1 MSLKAAIEKEFG
13 YAEPA
18 AAASSRPASSNGRPY
33 AQAALRNELDAVA
46 STTQGQ
52 RNERLNKAAFALGQ
66 LVAGGELP
74 EAEVVAALSN
84 AARQSGLNEKEIV
97 KTIRS
102 GISAGSTKPRTVPE
116 GRKFDPVTI
125 ELPEQ
130 EDFWDERAYLKHIRD
145 AAHSRQRSAPAVLG
159 VVLARTAAMVSHR
172 LRIPAIVGSPA
183 GLSLITVVL
192 APPGV
197 GKSTANAIGSVLL
210 PVYGDVADQLPI
222 GSGEGFAEV
231 FFGMVEEAG
240 DNGKSHKVRQQIRNN
255 AYFFVDE
262 GQVLAE
268 IGSRKNATLLPT
280 IRSAFSGAT
289 LGQTNASEERKRI
302 IPSGSYTVG
311 ITVAMQTVLA
321 GALLEDAEGGT
332 PQRMLWLPAIDPT
345 IPDRLPPWP
354 GKLPWAPPSTF
365 ELDRIQ
371 TDVVSPYR
379 SLHLTVAESVK
390 GEIRAADLARA
401 RGQSKVTLLDAH
413 EGLLRLKVA
422 ALLALLDGRLDV
434 SEDDWRLSGV
444 VKAMS
449 DATRGSV
456 ERAVR
461 RRAEEQET
469 ERSARL
475 ARRAADAE
483 SFVVQRKVVDCSRKV
498 AEKIWAEPDRWTFS
512 GLRRWMSRW
521 RDVFPEAVERAVAEG
536 WVVEL
541 TGSGQ
546 GDSKRL
552 LQKGEKRPS

>member
-13 YAEPA
+13 NTEP
-18 AAASSRPASSNGRPY
+18 AAASSRPTSSNGRPY

-46 STTQGQ
+46 STAQGQ
-52 RNERLNKAAFALGQ
+52 RNERLNKAAYALGQ

-74 EAEVVAALSN
+74 EAEVVAALSD
-84 AARQSGLNEKEIV
+84 AARQSGLSEKEIV

-102 GISAGSTKPRTVPE
+102 GISAGSTKPRTAPE
-116 GRKFDPVTI
+116 ARKLDPVTI
-125 ELPEQ
+125 DLPDQ
-130 EDFWDERAYLKHIRD
+130 ENFWDERAYLKHIRD

-172 LRIPAIVGSPA
+172 LRLPAIVGSPA

-210 PVYGDVADQLPI
+210 PTHGDVADQLPI

-231 FFGMVEEAG
+231 FFGMVEETG
-240 DNGKSHKVRQQIRNN
+240 DNGRSQKVRQQVRNN

-302 IPSGSYTVG
+302 IPGGSYTVG

-345 IPDRLPPWP
+345 IPDTPPPWP
-354 GKLPWAPPSTF
+354 GKLPWASPSSF
-365 ELDRIQ
+365 ELDRLR
-371 TDVVSPYR
+371 TEVASPFR
-379 SLHLTVAESVK
+379 SLYMTVAEPIK
-390 GEIRAADLARA
+390 QEIRVADLARA
-401 RGQSKVTLLDAH
+401 RGQSQVALLDAH

-422 ALLALLDGRLDV
+422 ALLTILDGRLDV
-434 SEDDWRLSGV
+434 SEDDWRLSGA

-449 DATRGSV
+449 DVTRTSV

-461 RRAEEQET
+461 RRAEEQEA

-483 SFVVQRKVVDCSRKV
+483 SISAQRKVVDCSRKV
-498 AEKIWAEPDRWTFS
+498 ARKVWSEPDRWTFS
-512 GLRRWMSRW
+512 GLRRWMSHW
-521 RDVFPEAVERAVAEG
+521 RDVFPEAVEVAVAEG

-541 TGSGQ
+541 SENGQ

-552 LQKGEKRPS
+552 LRKGDKQPS